1 MQLRKQPN
9 SIVSDSISYGRTS
22 HAVGVCYVRVIV
34 NLNCV
39 VLVLSCAKMAESA
52 ENSCDQLKHTDE
64 RESRLKSFK
73 ERQNE
78 ERYKKLEEIK
88 AHAMAAQRFKEQK
101 EQERRKRM
109 EELKMRE
116 ESHRQ
121 QVEERK
127 KMIEDAERE
136 RLESIIRRNQEREAR
151 IEAKKK
157 NERSSMVF
165 AFGSSTPRML
175 EPLDNAASFW
185 GHRRA
190 TSTHNITYNAA
201 PLTRRQSERELD
213 GGSKKRAT
221 SAGGLERSED
231 MRMSTSM
238 YEVFHWEATS
248 DSSMSHIPP
257 AHPNMFNTSSLAT
270 TPQYPAGCV
279 SGYVGRRRTDLMPT
293 IPSKDSP
300 TTPPRKPFARS
311 PGRAYSMSR
320 LDQLAKPRK
329 RTVELPTLSET
340 TPPPSKPLSR
350 PNHSSVSRSM
360 SHLAVGKA
368 GAPHNAPQ
376 RPMRRSDSRSMHQLS
391 AAPLPPP
398 RTTRTA
404 ELRQKK
410 LVTNV
415 SPSQVEGP
423 SRPGSSLSQQSAS
436 SVASSSVSVRHRTSV
451 TPKRQRPVSIAVTG
465 ITSDQIKNGP
475 VEMKKENKPPI
486 PKARKSSLQ
495 KSQEKIIRKK
505 TADASPK
512 SALSPASTPK
522 VLQSPVDNKS
532 IVKESDS
539 TENEEKDKNNG
550 IQLPQPVEN
559 QNEIIPAQVEQPSS
573 AAAAILVDKE
583 IVKPSQEPTRVEKP
597 SVEPQ
602 EQRKV
607 VEQVSQ
613 IQDKTLESVQQEQ
626 QQLAVSSELLEVSDM
641 STSFSSKR
649 LITTEEEAKAALAE
663 RRRLAREEAERQ
675 AEMERKR
682 LEEEARLELE
692 RQQKEEEQQR
702 LLIEQQRA
710 AEEARLKEA
719 IREAQKREEEEKQ
732 RKEEEQRL
740 RLLKEEAERKA
751 REEAERQKAELQ
763 EKLKNEEKERE
774 ARRKR
779 VEAIMLRTRGKTNSG
794 ATPQSEEKNE
804 ENKSEKMN
812 GSKIETFENKE
823 IDENIKSNVETN
835 KLEESKIILTENKIS
850 VTENGHK
857 NEKDVETVNNLIQ
870 LDSLKNAN
878 TVIGNT
884 INTDDS
890 INSNDGWQENNTKAD
905 LLM

>member
-221 SAGGLERSED
+221 SAGGLERSE
-231 MRMSTSM
+231 
-238 YEVFHWEATS
+238 
-248 DSSMSHIPP
+248 
-257 AHPNMFNTSSLAT
+257 AT

>member
-311 PGRAYSMSR
+311 P
-320 LDQLAKPRK
+320 
-329 RTVELPTLSET
+329 
-340 TPPPSKPLSR
+340 
-350 PNHSSVSRSM
+350 
-360 SHLAVGKA
+360 
-368 GAPHNAPQ
+368 
-376 RPMRRSDSRSMHQLS
+376 
-391 AAPLPPP
+391 
-398 RTTRTA
+398 
-404 ELRQKK
+404 
-410 LVTNV
+410 
-415 SPSQVEGP
+415 GP